1 LSYYQT
7 LKARLGSYKLVCQI
21 IRFGVTAF
29 KNQNFLPIIGWLG
42 EQKKIIFGQLTY
54 HIDSSLHLIMPK
66 VVAPIFVLSGP
77 SGSGKSTL
85 LKKLFAEYP
94 DTFGFSISRKLMGVL
109 PACFG

>member
-1 LSYYQT
+1 
-7 LKARLGSYKLVCQI
+7 
-21 IRFGVTAF
+21 
-29 KNQNFLPIIGWLG
+29 
-42 EQKKIIFGQLTY
+42 
-54 HIDSSLHLIMPK
+54 MPK